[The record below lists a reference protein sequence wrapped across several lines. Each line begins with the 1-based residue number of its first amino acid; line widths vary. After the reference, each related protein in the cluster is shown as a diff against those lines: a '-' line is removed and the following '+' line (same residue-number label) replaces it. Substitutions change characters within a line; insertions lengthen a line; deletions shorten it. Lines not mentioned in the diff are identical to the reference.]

1 MPQETKVKKIA
12 IVGRPNVGKSSLF
25 NRLIASRKAITS
37 DVAGTT
43 RDVCIADCKLGD
55 SEFLLSDTGGVAAES
70 QGAASLFDAVAQS
83 ARNEAANADILLFV
97 IDGKY
102 SVQDC
107 DIALFR
113 ELQRLHKPMFLVVN
127 KLDNSKEEQRLWEY
141 SAFGI
146 EDIFGISVAH
156 NRGIAE
162 LADAIAAR
170 LTHKSQASAPQTP
183 DVELLEALEAQ
194 SHDVDSDDRDSS
206 ESGEGM
212 SALDLPLPPIKIA
225 IIGRV
230 NVGKSSLL
238 NALLGQQR
246 SVVSPVAGTT
256 IDPVDAQCKWK
267 EHDFLFIDTAGL
279 RRKSKIEGIEKFA
292 LMRTKDMLEQADIAL
307 LVLDSSAPL
316 VELDEKMGALALE
329 HKLGVI
335 LVLTKTDIK
344 NQPIE
349 QLQKEIRERFKYL
362 AFAPIVSV
370 CAQSGRKIEAL
381 KAKIVEVFDNLSRR
395 IPTAVLND
403 VLLQACSKHPIP
415 SDRGKLVR
423 VYYATQYKNSPP
435 HIALVMNRPNA
446 LHFSYKRYL
455 ANTLRQHFAFEGV
468 PLFIETKKKEREAR
482 H

>member
-1 MPQETKVKKIA
+1 MKKVA

-25 NRLIASRKAITS
+25 NRLIATRKAITS

-43 RDVCIADCKLGD
+43 RDVCRADCKLGD
-55 SEFLLSDTGGVAAES
+55 AEFLLSDTGGVSTERES
-70 QGAASLFDAVAQS
+70 RDSLFGAVAQA
-83 ARNEAANADILLFV
+83 ARSEATHADILLFV
-97 IDGKY
+97 VDGKLD
-102 SVQDC
+102 VQES

-113 ELQRLHKPMFLVVN
+113 ELQKLHKPIFLVVN
-127 KLDNSKEEQRLWEY
+127 KLDNGKEEQRLWEY

-156 NRGIAE
+156 NRGIAR
-162 LADAIAAR
+162 LVSAIEAT
-170 LTHKSQASAPQTP
+170 LTKRQANMPQQTF
-183 DVELLEALEAQ
+183 DEELLAALEAQ
-194 SHDVDSDDRDSS
+194 SQDVAFD
-206 ESGEGM
+206 ESQTNDIT
-212 SALDLPLPPIKIA
+212 ALDLPLPPIKIA

-292 LMRTKDMLEQADIAL
+292 LLRTKDMLQQADIAL
-307 LVLDSSAPL
+307 LVLDSSTPL

-344 NQPIE
+344 NQPLE

-370 CAQSGRKIEAL
+370 CAQSGRKIETL

-468 PLFIETKKKEREAR
+468 PLFIETKKKEKERTR
-482 H
+482 P

>member
-1 MPQETKVKKIA
+1 MKKVA

-25 NRLIASRKAITS
+25 NRLIATRKAITS
-37 DVAGTT
+37 DVVGTT
-43 RDVCIADCKLGD
+43 RDICIADCKIGET
-55 SEFLLSDTGGVAAES
+55 EFLLSDTGGVSAEKES
-70 QGAASLFDAVAQS
+70 KDSLFGAVAQA
-83 ARNEAANADILLFV
+83 ARSEATHADVLLFV
-97 IDGKY
+97 VDGKVD
-102 SVQDC
+102 VQEN

-113 ELQRLHKPMFLVVN
+113 ELQKLHKPMFLVIN

-156 NRGIAE
+156 NRGIAQ
-162 LADAIAAR
+162 LVSAIEAT
-170 LTHKSQASAPQTP
+170 LTKHQTNMPQQTF
-183 DVELLEALEAQ
+183 DEELLAALEAQ
-194 SHDVDSDDRDSS
+194 SQEIAFDKSQTNDIT
-206 ESGEGM
+206 
-212 SALDLPLPPIKIA
+212 ALDLPLPPIKIA

-292 LMRTKDMLEQADIAL
+292 LMRTKDMLQQADIAL
-307 LVLDSSAPL
+307 LVLDSSTPL
-316 VELDEKMGALALE
+316 VELDEKMGALVLE

-344 NQPIE
+344 NQSLE
-349 QLQKEIRERFKYL
+349 QLQKEIRRRFKYL

-370 CAQSGRKIEAL
+370 CAQSGRKIETL

-423 VYYATQYKNSPP
+423 VYYATQYKNCPP

-468 PLFIETKKKEREAR
+468 PLFIETKKKEERTR

>member
-1 MPQETKVKKIA
+1 MKKVA

-25 NRLIASRKAITS
+25 NRLIATRKAITS

-55 SEFLLSDTGGVAAES
+55 AEFLLSDTGGVSTERES
-70 QGAASLFDAVAQS
+70 RDSLFGAVAQA
-83 ARNEAANADILLFV
+83 ARSEATHADVLLFV
-97 IDGKY
+97 VDGKLD
-102 SVQDC
+102 VQES

-113 ELQRLHKPMFLVVN
+113 ELQKLHKPMFLVVN
-127 KLDNSKEEQRLWEY
+127 KLDNGKEEQRLWEY

-156 NRGIAE
+156 NRGIA
-162 LADAIAAR
+162 R
-170 LTHKSQASAPQTP
+170 LVSALEATLTKRPTNMPQQTF
-183 DVELLEALEAQ
+183 DEELLAALEAQ
-194 SHDVDSDDRDSS
+194 SQGITFD
-206 ESGEGM
+206 ESQTNDIT
-212 SALDLPLPPIKIA
+212 ALDLPLPPIKIA
-225 IIGRV
+225 IIGRM

-292 LMRTKDMLEQADIAL
+292 LLRTKDMLQQADIAL
-307 LVLDSSAPL
+307 LVLDSSTPL

-344 NQPIE
+344 NQPLE

-370 CAQSGRKIEAL
+370 CAQSGRKIETL

-468 PLFIETKKKEREAR
+468 PLFIETKKKEERTR

>member
-1 MPQETKVKKIA
+1 MKKVA
-12 IVGRPNVGKSSLF
+12 IVGCPNVGKSSLF
-25 NRLIASRKAITS
+25 NRLIATRKAITS

-43 RDVCIADCKLGD
+43 RDVCIADCKIGD
-55 SEFLLSDTGGVAAES
+55 TKFLLSDTGGVSTERES
-70 QGAASLFDAVAQS
+70 RDSLFGAVAQA
-83 ARNEAANADILLFV
+83 ARSEAAHADILLFV
-97 IDGKY
+97 VDGKLD
-102 SVQDC
+102 VQES

-113 ELQRLHKPMFLVVN
+113 ELQKLHKPIFLVVN

-156 NRGIAE
+156 NRGIAR
-162 LADAIAAR
+162 LVSAIEAT
-170 LTHKSQASAPQTP
+170 LTKRPTNMPQQTF
-183 DVELLEALEAQ
+183 DEELLAALEAQ
-194 SHDVDSDDRDSS
+194 SQDIAFD
-206 ESGEGM
+206 ESQTNDIT
-212 SALDLPLPPIKIA
+212 ALDLPLPPIKIA

-292 LMRTKDMLEQADIAL
+292 LLRTKDMLQQADIAL
-307 LVLDSSAPL
+307 LVLDSSMPL

-344 NQPIE
+344 NQPLE

-370 CAQSGRKIEAL
+370 CAQSGRKIETL

-468 PLFIETKKKEREAR
+468 PLFIETKKKEERTR